1 MTAVPRV
8 LLVDDRADNLL
19 ALRAVLE
26 PLGYELVEA
35 SSGEEALRHLLG
47 DEFAVIVL
55 DVQMP
60 VLDGFETARLIKG
73 RERTR
78 HVPIIFLTAIS
89 GEPEHYLRGYES
101 GAVDYVYKPFEP
113 EILRAK
119 VSVLAELWTRGATI
133 ERQRTELAGRLV
145 ELNSA
150 NEALAVQAVELE
162 RSNTALER
170 FAAVAGNE
178 VREPLHSVA
187 GLIDLL
193 EQRYGAGMPPEAQL
207 LVVRAAAGTQRAM
220 TVVASLLEYARAN
233 TGELDHQP
241 LALGDVVAQAVSEL
255 RAGLE
260 AAGGKVMAGEMPDV
274 VGDRR
279 ALVRLFANLLDNTV
293 RHRGTTAPQVT
304 VTATRVG
311 ARWRVT
317 VADNG
322 PGVDPAELPRLF
334 TVWGPGLG
342 LAMCR
347 RIVERHGGVIWAEP
361 GEMGGTAVH
370 FELADGPRTPPDPEA
385 TGTPR
390 APGVPA

>member
-1 MTAVPRV
+1 LTAVPRV
-8 LLVDDRADNLL
+8 LLVDDRPDNLL
-19 ALRAVLE
+19 ALCAVLE

-47 DEFAVIVL
+47 DEFALIVL

-60 VLDGFETARLIKG
+60 VLDGFETAQLIKG

-133 ERQRTELAGRLV
+133 ERQRAELAERLV
-145 ELNSA
+145 ELNQA
-150 NEALAVQAVELE
+150 NQALAGQAVELE

-193 EQRYGAGMPPEAQL
+193 EQRYGAEMAPEAQL

-241 LALGDVVAQAVSEL
+241 LALSDVVAEAVSEL
-255 RAGLE
+255 RPGLE
-260 AAGGKVMAGEMPDV
+260 AAGGKVMAGELPEV

-279 ALVRLFANLLDNTV
+279 ALVRLLANLLDNAV
-293 RHRGTTAPQVT
+293 RHRGPTPPEVT
-304 VTATRVG
+304 VTATRAG
-311 ARWRVT
+311 GRWRVT

-361 GEMGGTAVH
+361 GDVGGTAVH
-370 FELADGPRTPPDPEA
+370 FELALVPGTSAAPDVP
-385 TGTPR
+385 GTPR
-390 APGVPA
+390 APDVPA

>member
-1 MTAVPRV
+1 LTNVPRV
-8 LLVDDRADNLL
+8 LLVDDRPDNLL
-19 ALRAVLE
+19 ALHAVLE

-89 GEPEHYLRGYES
+89 GEPEHYLRGYET

-133 ERQRTELAGRLV
+133 ERQRAELAERLV
-145 ELNSA
+145 ELNAA
-150 NEALAVQAVELE
+150 NEALAGQTVELE

-193 EQRYGAGMPPEAQL
+193 EQRYGAAMPPEAQL

-233 TGELDHQP
+233 TGELDRQP
-241 LALGDVVAQAVSEL
+241 LALSDVVAQAISEL
-255 RAGLE
+255 HADLE
-260 AAGGKVMAGEMPDV
+260 AAGGKVIVGELPDV

-279 ALVRLFANLLDNTV
+279 ALVRLFANLLDNAV
-293 RHRGTTAPQVT
+293 RHRGPAPPEVA
-304 VTATRVG
+304 VTAARTG
-311 ARWRVT
+311 MRWRVT

-322 PGVDPAELPRLF
+322 RGVDPAALPRLF

-361 GEMGGTAVH
+361 GEVGGTAVH
-370 FELADGPRTPPDPEA
+370 FELAD
-385 TGTPR
+385 
-390 APGVPA
+390 APGDPA